1 MNNMDNMNN
10 NDIENEIDNIIENTT
25 YNLYQCSVDKQLNNS
40 NSTTQILNEELD
52 LDLVNIIHNNTES
65 YENMVNS
72 NDDDNDNSNLDKH
85 IITSQVTH
93 DLDSSIINIP
103 SIEDALSVEDSPSVD
118 APSIDVFNEALHQYL
133 RIDVEIKTLSLAL
146 KTRTDIKKKLSET
159 LTNFLNTKQIKT
171 VNLDGSYKGKR
182 LETVVSKTIHGFN
195 RKNVTETLYNEL
207 IDDQELFDKIMNIL
221 SHTCVTKEVSKLQ
234 LITDKQ
240 ASTQVKLTKS
250 KPKTKTNI
258 LDEASELLFN
268 D

>member
-1 MNNMDNMNN
+1 MDNMNN
-10 NDIENEIDNIIENTT
+10 NDIEKYIENDIENEIDNIIENTT
-25 YNLYQCSVDKQLNNS
+25 YNLHQSSVDKQLNKS
-40 NSTTQILNEELD
+40 NSRTQILNEELD
-52 LDLVNIIHNNTES
+52 LDLVNITHNDTES
-65 YENMVNS
+65 HLESGMN
-72 NDDDNDNSNLDKH
+72 
-85 IITSQVTH
+85 
-93 DLDSSIINIP
+93 SSIINIP
-103 SIEDALSVEDSPSVD
+103 GESSVDTPSVDVPSVDTPSVD
-118 APSIDVFNEALHQYL
+118 APSVDVFNEALHQYL

-221 SHTCVTKEVSKLQ
+221 SHTCVMREVSKLQ

-240 ASTQVKLTKS
+240 ATKQEKINKS
-250 KPKTKTNI
+250 KPKHKHNI